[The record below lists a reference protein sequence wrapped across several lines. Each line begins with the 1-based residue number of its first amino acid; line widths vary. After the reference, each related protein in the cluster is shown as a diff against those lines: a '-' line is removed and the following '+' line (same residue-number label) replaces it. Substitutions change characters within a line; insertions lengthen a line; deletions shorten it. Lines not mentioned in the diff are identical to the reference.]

1 MKALRLE
8 ARAGLAYLGGR
19 GFQMEAMRLE
29 VEGGGKVDR
38 KLLYQLHPPST
49 QETQPAAI
57 IKEELLLLLLH
68 KQWRRCLLR
77 RK

>member
-8 ARAGLAYLGGR
+8 VEAMLTYLGGR

-29 VEGGGKVDR
+29 VEGGGEVDR
-38 KLLYQLHPPST
+38 KLLHQLHPPST
-49 QETQPAAI
+49 QETQPAAV

-68 KQWRRCLLR
+68 K
-77 RK
+77 